1 MMDAYSNRF
10 SDGVPAFSDDDVQS
24 ITLWRVELLGGY
36 IEQAIREV
44 QDAID
49 AASPQYSPLL
59 AQCVLAKDYEAARMV
74 SAQCAM
80 TDETRFTLQEMFIR
94 KTMLHY
100 WRKINYD
107 TGKSVNEE
115 RGPEELLDFLQTRG
129 DGQAEEVEVRNS
141 MAEAR
146 LIMRPGGHTRDLL
159 LEVVREQRRE
169 LDPFADSETLSG
181 EVG

>member
-1 MMDAYSNRF
+1 MMDIYSNRF
-10 SDGVPAFSDDDVQS
+10 SAGILTFSDDDVQS
-24 ITLWRVELLGGY
+24 ITEWRVELLGGY
-36 IEQAIREV
+36 IELAVREV

-49 AASPQYSPLL
+49 AVSPQYSPLL
-59 AQCVLAKDYEAARMV
+59 AQCELAEDDEAARMV

-100 WRKINYD
+100 WQKINYD
-107 TGKSVNEE
+107 TEKSANEQ
-115 RGPEELLDFLQTRG
+115 RGPEELQEFLQARG
-129 DGQAEEVEVRNS
+129 DGQAEIDEVRNS

-146 LIMRPGGHTRDLL
+146 LIVRPGVDTRDLL
-159 LEVVREQRRE
+159 FEIVREQRRE

-181 EVG
+181 ELG